1 MHKWGL
7 NTKLSNRADDELT
20 YFLQLGYQATGSL
33 HLLITDLVELM
44 APFPA
49 AREGD
54 KGYVHI
60 IVIIIIYS
68 PFPQQ
73 MTISYTPTI
82 PVTKHSNSN
91 TLY

>member
-1 MHKWGL
+1 MHKGGL

-20 YFLQLGYQATGSL
+20 YFLQSGYQATGSL

-54 KGYVHI
+54 KGYVL
-60 IVIIIIYS
+60 IIIIYS